1 MTVGWPLMKSIITP
15 LPKRVLIPLELS
27 AGISAINAVIQKKN
41 DGSDR
46 SLDIALRITTLIIL
60 NEEMEDII
68 KIVQ

>member
-15 LPKRVLIPLELS
+15 LPKRVLIPLGLS
-27 AGISAINAVIQKKN
+27 AGISAVNAVIQKKN

-46 SLDIALRITTLIIL
+46 SSDIALRITALIIL

>member
-15 LPKRVLIPLELS
+15 LPKRVLIPLGLS
-27 AGISAINAVIQKKN
+27 AGISAVNAVIQKKN

-46 SLDIALRITTLIIL
+46 SLDIALRITALLIL

>member
-1 MTVGWPLMKSIITP
+1 MKSIITP
-15 LPKRVLIPLELS
+15 LPKRVLIPLGLS
-27 AGISAINAVIQKKN
+27 AGISAVNAVIQKKN

-46 SLDIALRITTLIIL
+46 SSDIALRITALIIL

>member
-1 MTVGWPLMKSIITP
+1 MKSIITP
-15 LPKRVLIPLELS
+15 LPKRVLIPLGLS
-27 AGISAINAVIQKKN
+27 AEISAVNAVIQKKN

-46 SLDIALRITTLIIL
+46 FSDIALRITAWIIL